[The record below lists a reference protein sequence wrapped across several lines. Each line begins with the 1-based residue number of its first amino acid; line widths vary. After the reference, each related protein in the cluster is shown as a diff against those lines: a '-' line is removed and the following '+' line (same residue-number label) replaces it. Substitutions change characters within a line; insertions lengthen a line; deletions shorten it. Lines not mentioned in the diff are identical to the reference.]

1 MASARQVFVVAGVG
15 AGSGTGASA
24 ARLFAKNGYKVAV
37 IARGADRAKKLADEI
52 NSSGG
57 EAAGFGTSDYAYKS
71 ILAVWDE
78 IKSFK
83 WPSSQQPAPIRAALW
98 NAGNSVFSPFLDVTE
113 DNLNLSLQS
122 NVQGPFA
129 FSRQAVLTFREN
141 ELDERGKRGTLLF
154 TGATASTRGN
164 TWTSAV
170 AAGKFGLRSL
180 SQSLAKE
187 FGKDN
192 IHVAHAIIDGVIATE
207 RTTVVGSSNIP
218 VEKFEESKGVRL
230 NPDSIAAAYL
240 YLANQDRSA
249 WTWEL
254 DLRPSHEK
262 W

>member
-1 MASARQVFVVAGVG
+1 MAAARPIFVVAGVG
-15 AGSGTGASA
+15 AGSGTGAST
-24 ARLFAKNGYKVAV
+24 ARLFSKNGYRVAV

-71 ILAVWDE
+71 ILSVMDE

-83 WPSSQQPAPIRAALW
+83 WPSTQQPAQIRAALW
-98 NAGNSVFSPFLDVTE
+98 NAGNSVFNQFLDVSE
-113 DNLNLSLQS
+113 DDLNLSLQS

-129 FSRQAVLTFREN
+129 FSRQAVLSFRDN

-187 FGKDN
+187 FGKEN
-192 IHVAHAIIDGVIATE
+192 IHVAHTIIDGIILTE
-207 RTTVVGSSNIP
+207 RTIARHSNMP
-218 VEKFEESKGVRL
+218 KAQFEENADARL
-230 NPDSIAAAYL
+230 NPDSIAEAYF

-254 DLRPSHEK
+254 DLRPAHEK